1 MSKPK
6 KPKLLNIAG
15 FAIPADR
22 WLKADKRIQ
31 KEAKKKKERKNN
43 ERRTKIY

>member
-15 FAIPADR
+15 FAIPTDR
-22 WLKADKRIQ
+22 WLKQVNTFRKKPRRKR
-31 KEAKKKKERKNN
+31 KGEN
-43 ERRTKIY
+43 E

>member
-15 FAIPADR
+15 FAIPTDR
-22 WLKADKRIQ
+22 WLKAGKHIQ
-31 KEAKKKKERKNN
+31 KEAKKKKKGRK
-43 ERRTKIY
+43 

>member
-31 KEAKKKKERKNN
+31 KEVKKKKKGRK
-43 ERRTKIY
+43 